1 MHRQGQRIKESLS
14 IGYATN
20 DLARTANVKLR
31 NQRDVL
37 TNTINMVKD
46 IGNELLRTERSA
58 KELSM
63 RRFLNLIV
71 LYLVAI
77 LLFIAIVL
85 VLYYKLFIRS

>member
-1 MHRQGQRIKESLS
+1 MQRQGQRIKESLS